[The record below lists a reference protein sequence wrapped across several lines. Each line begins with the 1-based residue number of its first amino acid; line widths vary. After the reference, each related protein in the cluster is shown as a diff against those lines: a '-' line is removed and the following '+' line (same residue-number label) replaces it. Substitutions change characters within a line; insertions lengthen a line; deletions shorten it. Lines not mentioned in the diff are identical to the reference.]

1 MTDHAAPLSGPDLAA
16 GIVLADIPDGGILLG
31 HTQGEAVLLSRS
43 GQEVFA
49 IGAVCTHYG
58 GPLNEGLVVDG
69 TVRCPWH
76 HACFSLRTGEAL
88 AAPALRPVDRWV
100 VERRGDAV
108 LVRAKAPPFAPR
120 RLTGA
125 GPGSIVILG
134 AGAAGAA
141 AAERLRREGYGGPL
155 TLVDAEPDGPVD
167 RPNLSKDYLAGTA
180 PEAWIPLFPDDW
192 FSRHR
197 ITRRFGVRAGAIDPA
212 ARVVTL
218 ADGER
223 LSFDRLLIATGA
235 DPARLPIPGADLPH
249 VHTLRSL
256 GDSRTLIAAA
266 AKARRAV
273 IVGSGFIGLEV
284 AASLRAR
291 GLEVDVVTPDSR
303 PLQLQLGSE
312 LGGFVRQLHEEHGV
326 RFHLRAGVE
335 AITPGGVRLVGGGQV
350 PAELVVLGVGVRPAV
365 GIASAAG
372 LTVDGGILVDE
383 FLETSVPGIFAAGDV
398 ARWPDPRSGGR
409 VRVEH
414 WAVAQRQGQVAALNL
429 LGGREPFR
437 AVPFFWSQHYDVT
450 IAMVGDPAGCDRVVA
465 RGAPATRYCLVAFH
479 RKGKVAAIATIGRDR
494 ESLLAEAA
502 FERGDEVALSALVAD
517 GGPA

>member
-1 MTDHAAPLSGPDLAA
+1 MTDHSAPLSGPDLATGVA
-16 GIVLADIPDGGILLG
+16 LAHIPDGGILLG
-31 HTQGEAVLLSRS
+31 HAQGEAVLLSRR

-49 IGAVCTHYG
+49 IGATCTHYG
-58 GPLNEGLVVDG
+58 GPLSEGLVVDG

-88 AAPALRPVDRWV
+88 AAPALRPVDRWL
-100 VERRGDAV
+100 VERRGD
-108 LVRAKAPPFAPR
+108 LVVVRSKAPAAAPR
-120 RLTGA
+120 RPAGA
-125 GPGSIVILG
+125 TPGSIVILG

-141 AAERLRREGYGGPL
+141 AAERLRREGYGGSL

-180 PEAWIPLFPDDW
+180 PEEWIPLFPDDW
-192 FSRHR
+192 FTRHQV
-197 ITRRFGVRAGAIDPA
+197 TRRFGVRASAIDPA
-212 ARVVTL
+212 ARIVTL

-256 GDSRTLIAAA
+256 ADSRKLIAAA
-266 AKARRAV
+266 GKARRAV
-273 IVGSGFIGLEV
+273 IIGSGFIGLEV
-284 AASLRAR
+284 AASLRSR
-291 GLEVDVVTPDSR
+291 GLAVDVVTPDSR
-303 PLQLQLGSE
+303 PLQLQLGIE

-335 AITPGGVRLVGGGQV
+335 AITPSEVKLVGGAAV
-350 PAELVVLGVGVRPAV
+350 PAELVVLGVGARPAMSL
-365 GIASAAG
+365 AAPAG
-372 LTVDGGILVDE
+372 LAVDGGILVDE
-383 FLETSVPGIFAAGDV
+383 FLETSSPGIFAAGDV
-398 ARWPDPRSGGR
+398 ARCPDPRSGGR
-409 VRVEH
+409 SRVEH

-437 AVPFFWSQHYDVT
+437 AVPFFWSQHYDAT
-450 IAMVGDPAGCDRVVA
+450 IAMVGDPTGCDRVVV
-465 RGAPATRYCLVAFH
+465 RGTPATRDCLVGFH

-502 FERGDEVALSALVAD
+502 FERGDEAALSALVAD